1 MFNFLRPQK
10 KDYLIEIIKY
20 FTSLYH
26 VECTDDE
33 IENIGGAIRAYARD
47 PFYEPQ
53 RYQNILLPNGY
64 AFVIALLVEHS
75 LHCNPDNREAMISLL
90 RKIKQPIFDDL
101 VYFINGAQER
111 RNIEIWMGAYER
123 HLDGYFSCA
132 RYTAFEALVER
143 ALEGKEHPRKVLNYI
158 SDIKNDTNSMISRA
172 LESAKHQLRQKID
185 EGMNY

>member
-1 MFNFLRPQK
+1 MFNFRRPQK
-10 KDYLIEIIKY
+10 KDYLLEIIKY

-26 VECTDDE
+26 VECTDNE
-33 IENIGGAIRAYARD
+33 IENLGGAIRSYARD

-53 RYQNILLPNGY
+53 RYQNIIPPYGY
-64 AFVIALLVEHS
+64 ALVVAILVEHA
-75 LHCNPDNREAMISLL
+75 LHCNPDNREATISLL
-90 RKIKQPIFDDL
+90 RKINQPIMEDL
-101 VYFINGAQER
+101 VYFINGAEDQ
-111 RNIEIWMGAYER
+111 RNIEIWMGVYER

-143 ALEGKEHPRKVLNYI
+143 ALEGKENPTMVLKYI
-158 SDIKNDTNSMISRA
+158 SNLENDNNSMIGRG